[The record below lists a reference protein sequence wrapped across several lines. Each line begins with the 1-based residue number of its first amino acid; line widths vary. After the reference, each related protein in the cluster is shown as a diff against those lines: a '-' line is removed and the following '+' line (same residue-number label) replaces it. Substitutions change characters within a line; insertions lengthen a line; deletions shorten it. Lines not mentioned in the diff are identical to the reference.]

1 MVVAGLTLSTDRLLL
16 RPMEERDR
24 SAFCAMN
31 ADPEVMRYFVAP
43 LTHAESDEVMER
55 YEQNLVVEGF
65 GFLAAEETATGV
77 FAGILGMQTMSF
89 AVPGL
94 AQPAV
99 EIGWRLARAAQGRG
113 LASEGAQALVDHAFK
128 TLDLPGV
135 VAVTLPI
142 NRPSRRVMQ
151 KLGMRH
157 RPELTFIHPRIPEQH
172 PYQQHVLYSLE
183 NRAHRT
189 LTENALPA

>member
-1 MVVAGLTLSTDRLLL
+1 MQVQSLTLVTPRLLL
-16 RPMEERDR
+16 RPMVERDR
-24 SAFCAMN
+24 AAFRAMN
-31 ADPEVMRYFVAP
+31 ADAEVMRYFVAP
-43 LTHAESDEVMER
+43 LTHAESDEVMAR
-55 YEQNLVVEGF
+55 YSENLMKEGF

-89 AVPGL
+89 AVPGV

-99 EIGWRLARAAQGRG
+99 EIGWRLTRAAQGRG
-113 LASEGAQALVDHAFK
+113 LASEGAQALVDHALN
-128 TLDLPGV
+128 TLKLPGL

-142 NRPSRRVMQ
+142 NHASRRVMQ

-157 RPELTFIHPRIPEQH
+157 RPELSFLHPRVPEQH

-183 NRAHRT
+183 NRAHAS
-189 LTENALPA
+189 LT